1 MENAGKKRKTFGVP
15 PAFYMFFLL
24 PLHPLIIFK
33 KLLYNA
39 FISLFT
45 QKNEGVT

>member
-1 MENAGKKRKTFGVP
+1 MQWEKKKLLCKKV
-15 PAFYMFFLL
+15 FFL